1 MGLNA
6 AWIPSVYTEHEVI
19 IVPLKKK
26 NLPATDNKLHT
37 IPLHLEADKNWQHF
51 YQKSFQK
58 LFFL

>member
-1 MGLNA
+1 MNSLCLHRTRGYHR
-6 AWIPSVYTEHEVI
+6 PSQ
-19 IVPLKKK
+19 KK